1 MRYLSLSQVLQ
12 LHRHIIDQSGGTLGI
27 LDLGL
32 LESALRQP
40 RMVFGGE
47 ELYPSLAEKASVLG
61 FTIIQSH
68 PFIDGNKRTGHAAME
83 IFLVLNG
90 FELIATVAESEQ
102 IVLQVASGEL
112 SREEFK
118 TWIEQHLSPMQPYK

>member
-1 MRYLSLSQVLQ
+1 MRYLRLSQVLQ
-12 LHRHIIDQSGGTLGI
+12 LHRRIIDQSGGVVGI

-61 FTIIQSH
+61 FTIIHHH
-68 PFIDGNKRTGHAAME
+68 PFYDGNKRTGHAAME
-83 IFLVLNG
+83 IFLVLNDY
-90 FELIATVAESEQ
+90 ELIAPVDESEK

-112 SREEFK
+112 SRDEFK
-118 TWIEQHLSPMQPYK
+118 TWIEHHLSPIHSL